1 MTKKGKKKKK
11 QTTAASTSKETLQE
25 QTSQEQTSQGQSSQ
39 QQEEQSSEA
48 LASSTQQ
55 KITIA
60 KEQEVAA
67 STSKQTADGSSKQQK
82 KLLPQGQQQQE
93 SLGTR
98 QVSQDHSQ
106 QQQQQRGG
114 RPRQQIS
121 QSEPQPLQ
129 GAWSRP
135 RQQTPQN
142 LPQQQPQE
150 ASSQQ
155 QQQSQGARSQPQQQ
169 GARSQ
174 PQQQGARSQPQQQG
188 ARSQPQ
194 QQGARSQPQQ
204 QGARSQPQQQGAR
217 SQPQQQGARS
227 QPQQQGARSQ
237 PQQQGARSQPQQ
249 QGARSQPQQQGARS
263 QPQQQGARSQPQQQ
277 GARSQPQQ
285 QGARSQPQQQGARSQ
300 PQQQGAR
307 SQPQQQGARSQPQQQ
322 GARSQPQQQGA
333 RSQPQQ
339 QGARSQPQQQGARS
353 QPQQQG
359 ARSQPQQQG
368 ARSQPQQ
375 QGARSQP
382 QQQGARSQ
390 PQQQGARSQ
399 PQQQGARSQ
408 PQQQGA
414 RSQPQQ
420 QGARSQPQQ
429 QGARSQPQQQGAR
442 SQPQQQGARSQP
454 QQQGARSQPQQ
465 QGARSQPQQQGAR
478 SQPQQ
483 QGARS
488 QPQQQGARSQP
499 QQQGAR
505 SQPQQQGA
513 RSQPQQQ
520 GARSQPQQQG
530 ARSQPQQQGAR
541 SQPQQQGARSQP
553 QQQPQET
560 RGQQQ
565 QSQEA
570 WSQPQQQGAWGRPRQ
585 QIPQSEPQQLQ
596 GASSQQQQQSQGAW
610 SRLPQQ
616 QQPQGAWGPQQTAW
630 EQQQHRAPT
639 LPQQQQKASI
649 GTGAAGDHRQVQT
662 SGVHREQPS
671 TSTLD
676 VSKLALTD
684 PFHKEKT
691 EKAKMSS
698 EQLKVYHNMI
708 PKRKNPLCGGTIG
721 DNISVFTNM
730 FQIIFSDKFVTNAV
744 HYDINIR
751 PLDEKPKKTETKKE
765 TRLPKILCR
774 NIFEQCRNK
783 HFSERFPAYDG
794 NKNAY
799 SANELPFPN
808 EKEDVFWFENE
819 KNQKKQYKINLRK
832 VAHIDL
838 SWIKNLRPGLAENK
852 DRTALQVLDIIMRHA
867 PESRFTNVG
876 RSLYWDVEDKLN
888 KIDKID
894 ESELL
899 GDGLFLVHGGF
910 LSGVLGWK
918 PYLNVDVAH
927 KGFTMNQRV
936 LQYITE
942 LTKIGEEKLSH
953 SDIIKNKDKI
963 LGFLKGLKVTYEI
976 PNISKSKRTY
986 RVLDLWPDSCN
997 SHTFISSDVSY
1008 SITTY
1013 FRVIKGY
1020 SIRKPDLP
1028 TLHVGKTSNGDKILV
1043 PLELCSIVGGQAFN
1057 KKLNETQTRNMIR
1070 VAATS
1075 ASQRK
1080 QNIEA
1085 AFKKLEINRSPV
1097 MKKEF
1102 NVSVSTEMQKV
1113 DARVLPPP
1121 TLKYAKDSTLVKK
1134 GVWNLHEFNQA
1145 KHLGFNS
1152 WTILNLT
1159 GITDPQIWEF
1169 VKKLQDTARTFGM
1182 TINNPESPFKT
1193 INKQNTNGITTY
1205 FNHQKH
1211 LQLIMVIIPDFTD
1224 PIYGCVKKISEMDV
1238 GVLTQ
1243 CIKKKN
1249 VEMRNKYN
1257 ATATIT
1263 NLLQKINSKLNG
1275 INHILDNMPS
1285 CLRNCS
1291 CMLVGADVTHPAPDS
1306 KNVPSIA
1313 AVAASRNNSA
1323 FQYSVTLRLQPPK
1336 EEMILDLEAII
1347 LSQLNIYYQGT
1358 KISPQRL
1365 IYYRD
1370 GVSEGQLPQVMFYE
1384 INAIKNAIKAFNKG
1398 NIEVTCM
1405 IVQKRHHVR
1414 LFPTNKYQTD
1424 DRNCNVR
1431 AGTIVDKTITHP
1443 DHIDFYLVSHA
1454 SIQGTARPTK
1464 YRCICNDSQ
1473 FNEDQLEEMT
1483 YFLCHMY
1490 ARCTRSVS
1498 YPAPTYYA
1506 HLAAFRGRI
1515 LLQTKSNINL
1525 ADLERE
1531 QRDFQIKM
1539 AASPMYF
1546 V

>member
-1 MTKKGKKKKK
+1 
-11 QTTAASTSKETLQE
+11 
-25 QTSQEQTSQGQSSQ
+25 
-39 QQEEQSSEA
+39 
-48 LASSTQQ
+48 
-55 KITIA
+55 
-60 KEQEVAA
+60 
-67 STSKQTADGSSKQQK
+67 
-82 KLLPQGQQQQE
+82 
-93 SLGTR
+93 
-98 QVSQDHSQ
+98 
-106 QQQQQRGG
+106 
-114 RPRQQIS
+114 
-121 QSEPQPLQ
+121 
-129 GAWSRP
+129 
-135 RQQTPQN
+135 
-142 LPQQQPQE
+142 
-150 ASSQQ
+150 
-155 QQQSQGARSQPQQQ
+155 
-169 GARSQ
+169 
-174 PQQQGARSQPQQQG
+174 
-188 ARSQPQ
+188 
-194 QQGARSQPQQ
+194 
-204 QGARSQPQQQGAR
+204 
-217 SQPQQQGARS
+217 
-227 QPQQQGARSQ
+227 
-237 PQQQGARSQPQQ
+237 
-249 QGARSQPQQQGARS
+249 
-263 QPQQQGARSQPQQQ
+263 SQPQQQ

-649 GTGAAGDHRQVQT
+649 
-662 SGVHREQPS
+662 
-671 TSTLD
+671 
-676 VSKLALTD
+676 
-684 PFHKEKT
+684 
-691 EKAKMSS
+691 
-698 EQLKVYHNMI
+698 
-708 PKRKNPLCGGTIG
+708 
-721 DNISVFTNM
+721 
-730 FQIIFSDKFVTNAV
+730 

-852 DRTALQVLDIIMRHA
+852 DRTALQ
-867 PESRFTNVG
+867 VG

-1043 PLELCSIVGGQAFN
+1043 PLEVRKLFYICYNIVGGQAFN